1 MQLQCFYNLVLAST
15 HILLQRNFNKTTMK
29 VKVLFGIS
37 AMLLTTQV
45 TMAQIKK
52 DVVKDYTPYQIT
64 NIIIYN
70 EVKMLQIYQS

>member
-1 MQLQCFYNLVLAST
+1 
-15 HILLQRNFNKTTMK
+15 MK